1 VKNTIKTLALALAL
15 GLILLLLGPFFI
27 LQEGELAVVVRF
39 GKIIRSETEAGLKV
53 KVPFLDSVM
62 AFPKKIQSWDGEAQ
76 RFPTQ
81 ENQFIWVDTTAR
93 WRIADLKK
101 FYETMGSIP
110 QAQSRLDDVIDS
122 TVRRVIANSLLR
134 EAIRNSNVINE
145 IARHNVFAQE
155 DSDSDGN
162 PVDTSIISTFTQTR
176 YPEITQG
183 RIKLSNLMLSEARAI
198 TPQYGID
205 LIDIVIRQIKYSDD
219 LTESVYNRMIKERSQ
234 IAQAFRSDGEG
245 QKATW
250 LGRMDRE
257 LRTVQSE
264 ADRQAKEIRA
274 RADQEALS
282 IRNTAYQKDPAFA
295 DFWMALDAYE
305 RVLPKLRKTFT
316 TDLEFF
322 QYLHRKN

>member
-1 VKNTIKTLALALAL
+1 MSRRITGVS
-15 GLILLLLGPFFI
+15 ILLLVLLFLIAGPFFI
-27 LQEGELAVVVRF
+27 LQEGEMAVVVRF
-39 GKIIRSETEAGLKV
+39 GKIIRSETEAGLKA
-53 KVPFLDSVM
+53 KVPFVDQIMIFS
-62 AFPKKIQSWDGEAQ
+62 KKIQSWDGDAQ

-93 WRIADLKK
+93 WRIADTQK
-101 FYETMGSIP
+101 FYETVGSIP

-122 TVRRVIANSLLR
+122 TVRRVIANHLLR
-134 EAIRNSNVINE
+134 EAIRNSNVINQ
-145 IARHNVFAQE
+145 IARHNVFSQE
-155 DSDSDGN
+155 ESDSDGN
-162 PVDTSIISTFTQTR
+162 PVDNNIISTFTQTR
-176 YPEITQG
+176 YPEITHG
-183 RIKLSNLMLSEARAI
+183 RSKLSALMLSEARAI

-219 LTESVYNRMIKERSQ
+219 LTESVYNRMIKERNQ

-250 LGRMDRE
+250 LGKMDRE
-257 LRTVQSE
+257 LRTIQSE